1 MAAGWRKRLFNALKR
16 TKVTIMGQIW
26 LLARITFKE
35 GVRNRVLIGILFFA
49 LLLSLLNLVF
59 AQMFTYD
66 LSKVSVDL
74 GLSMVSIAGLAIIF
88 FMGINLLA
96 RDFEKR
102 TIYMV
107 ISRPIARWQYVLGK
121 FLGLMLMVGVS
132 VAVIGLFAAGSVK
145 IVMLWA
151 PVYVPPG
158 YSWGVFWLSLVFAFL
173 GLLILTALAQLFT
186 SVTTSSYIALLLTAC
201 AYFIGHN
208 VEMVRKMFTGWDD
221 LSVLLRRLIDV
232 VTWVF
237 PNLSAFDLKTAA
249 GYGLPLEGADLVWV
263 AIYGVSY
270 LSVVLIVTIFIFQRR
285 EVG

>member
-1 MAAGWRKRLFNALKR
+1 
-16 TKVTIMGQIW
+16 MGQIW

-49 LLLSLLNLVF
+49 ALLSLLNLIF

-74 GLSMVSIAGLAIIF
+74 GLSMVSIAGLAVIF

-121 FLGLMLMVGVS
+121 FLGLMLMVAVS
-132 VAVIGLFAAGSVK
+132 VVVIGGFAGGSVK
-145 IVMLWA
+145 IIMLWA
-151 PVYVPPG
+151 PDYVPPDYAWSIFG
-158 YSWGVFWLSLVFAFL
+158 LSLFFAFL
-173 GLLILTALAQLFT
+173 SLLIVTALAQLFT
-186 SVTTSSYIALLLTAC
+186 SVTTSSFIALLLTAC
-201 AYFIGHN
+201 AYFIGQN
-208 VEMVRKMFTGWDD
+208 VEMVRKMFADKDD
-221 LSVLLRRLIDV
+221 LSFFSSTLIEV

-249 GYGLPLEGADLVWV
+249 GYGLPLDGWSMIWLALYGISYV
-263 AIYGVSY
+263 AVT
-270 LSVVLIVTIFIFQRR
+270 LILTIFIFQRR

>member
-1 MAAGWRKRLFNALKR
+1 ML
-16 TKVTIMGQIW
+16 QIW

-49 LLLSLLNLVF
+49 ILLSLLNLVV

-74 GLSMVSIAGLAIIF
+74 GLSMVSIAGLAVIF

-107 ISRPIARWQYVLGK
+107 ISRPIARWQYVIGK
-121 FLGLMLMVGVS
+121 YLGLMLMVGVS
-132 VAVIGLFAAGSVK
+132 VAVLGCFAAASVK
-145 IVMLWA
+145 IIMFLA
-151 PVYVPPG
+151 PAFVPPG
-158 YSWGVFWLSLVFAFL
+158 FSWGVFILSLLFSL
-173 GLLILTALAQLFT
+173 LSLLIITALAQLFT

-201 AYFIGHN
+201 AYFIGQN
-208 VEMVRKMFTGWDD
+208 VEMVRKMFATQDD
-221 LSVLLRRLIDV
+221 LSIPFKILINT
-232 VTWVF
+232 VTWIF
-237 PNLSAFDLKTAA
+237 PNLSVFDLKTAA
-249 GYGLPLEGADLVWV
+249 GYGLPLDPVSMIWV
-263 AIYGVSY
+263 AVYGISY
-270 LSVVLIVTIFIFQRR
+270 VCIVLILTIFIFQRR